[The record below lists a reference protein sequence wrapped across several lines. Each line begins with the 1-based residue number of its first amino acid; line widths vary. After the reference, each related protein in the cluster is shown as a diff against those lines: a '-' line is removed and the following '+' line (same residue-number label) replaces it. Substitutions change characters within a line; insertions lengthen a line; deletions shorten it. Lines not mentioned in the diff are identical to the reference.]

1 MNSIELSFD
10 RYTSG
15 TLRDRV
21 FAALRSAGVNPQA
34 FKPADLREADHFHT
48 GGLQATS
55 FVANSLELGAGTR
68 VLDVGAGLGGPAR
81 CFAMRGALVTG
92 VDITAEFVDL
102 ARELD
107 ANCALD
113 RSITMLQRPGHDT
126 GLADASFDAAV
137 LMHVGMNLAD
147 KPSVFAEV
155 WRLLRPGAV
164 FGIYDLMGTNN
175 LSYPMPWAERAEAS
189 FVESAADYAGALKDA
204 GFAVTGQVERTVEVL
219 EVLKQMRGALAAG
232 TDPLATPLV
241 LREDGPAAMANL
253 SAAITSRQLVPLL
266 MLASKPGDRPA

>member
-1 MNSIELSFD
+1 MNSIEPSFD

-21 FAALRSAGVNPQA
+21 FAALRSAGVDPQA
-34 FKPADLREADHFHT
+34 FKATDLREADHFHT

-55 FVANSLELGAGTR
+55 FVANSLGLGAGTR

-81 CFAMRGALVTG
+81 CFAMRGALITG

-113 RSITMLQRPGHDT
+113 RSITMLRRPGHDT

-175 LSYPMPWAERAEAS
+175 LPYPMPWAERAEAS

-219 EVLKQMRGALAAG
+219 EVLEQMRGALEAG

-241 LREDGPAAMANL
+241 LREDGPLAVANL

-266 MLASKPGDRPA
+266 MLASKPA